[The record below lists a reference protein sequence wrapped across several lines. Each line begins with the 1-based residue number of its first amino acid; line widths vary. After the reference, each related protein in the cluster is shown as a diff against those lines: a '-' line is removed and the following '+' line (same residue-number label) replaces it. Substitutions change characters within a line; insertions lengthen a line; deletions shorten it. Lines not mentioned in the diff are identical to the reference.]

1 MSKEPKMGRC
11 PASLSKRVVR
21 GGRGVGRRRR
31 VSCHGQVVLV
41 NTKLNGKHMRDGTWS
56 SGWAEFEDLLTRCSA
71 LQLWANNGCVQPDS
85 AFVVPFVVFIV
96 RPAQSTGG
104 WWEASVPLFSSRR
117 PSGGREDEEVAVIG
131 AASSTKGMLS
141 NIYTA
146 STNDGKK
153 LRGNILVT
161 RILETG

>member
-1 MSKEPKMGRC
+1 M
-11 PASLSKRVVR
+11 
-21 GGRGVGRRRR
+21 
-31 VSCHGQVVLV
+31 
-41 NTKLNGKHMRDGTWS
+41 
-56 SGWAEFEDLLTRCSA
+56 
-71 LQLWANNGCVQPDS
+71 
-85 AFVVPFVVFIV
+85 
-96 RPAQSTGG
+96 
-104 WWEASVPLFSSRR
+104 PLFSSRR